1 MQNEVAIYGNN
12 VYILLLQHLR
22 PITITYKGAK
32 MPLIEGL
39 RLEAPAGLQLPGR
52 DPIAEPTV
60 IRFEYISDEVLER
73 AGHIGQDTTQHL
85 SPVFRSQII
94 GRPWLDVVRS
104 NQQKPDGL
112 FLAATNEDGTRFL
125 GMCRVREEADARTPW
140 PHCDK
145 GWIAVHTEARNQKV
159 SRWLRLARQH
169 ILFDHPELSSFTEEP
184 LALFMSIREENGA
197 SLSGATNDGAEF
209 IGTYETIEL
218 TDGKEEKVTRHAF
231 VTPHPRKLEAYKRAA
246 VKAGVID
253 LRARDSA
260 GLTLKERLHR
270 RAKHNQ
276 ELLDIASAIIRFT

>member
-1 MQNEVAIYGNN
+1 
-12 VYILLLQHLR
+12 
-22 PITITYKGAK
+22 

-60 IRFEYISDEVLER
+60 IRFEYISDEVLEK
-73 AGHIGQDTTQHL
+73 AGLIGQDTTQHL
-85 SPVFRSQII
+85 SPVFKSQII
-94 GRPWLDVVRS
+94 DRPWLDVVRS

-112 FLAATNEDGTRFL
+112 FLAATNEDGTCFL

-145 GWIAVHTEARNQKV
+145 GWIAMHPAARDQRV
-159 SRWLRLARQH
+159 SKWLRLARQH
-169 ILFDHPELSSFTEEP
+169 VLFDRPELNSFTEEP
-184 LALFMSIREENGA
+184 LALFTSIRKENDA
-197 SLSGATNDGAEF
+197 SLSGAANDGAEF
-209 IGTYETIEL
+209 IGAYDTIEL

-253 LRARDSA
+253 LRARDA
-260 GLTLKERLHR
+260 TGLTFEERLHR
-270 RAKHNQ
+270 RAKQNQ
-276 ELLDIASAIIRFT
+276 ELLDIASAIIHFT